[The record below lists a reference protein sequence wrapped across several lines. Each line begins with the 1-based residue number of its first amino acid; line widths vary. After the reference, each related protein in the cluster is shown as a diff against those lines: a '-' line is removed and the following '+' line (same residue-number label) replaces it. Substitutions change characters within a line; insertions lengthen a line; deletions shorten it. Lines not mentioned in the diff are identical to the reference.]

1 MFEQQSVAFGYFLR
15 PDAAAEERVY
25 QQLPSTATQLAPLLG
40 SYLDAYNTRFNTN
53 LNLGRLL
60 GCHCH
65 SAQPPYL
72 HVTFPRLGN
81 LLWHHCHPAGKAAL
95 ALLSFG

>member
-25 QQLPSTATQLAPLLG
+25 QELPSTASQLAPLLG

-65 SAQPPYL
+65 SAQTTL
-72 HVTFPRLGN
+72 FACHFPS
-81 LLWHHCHPAGKAAL
+81 AGKAAL
-95 ALLSFG
+95 ALSPFG

>member
-1 MFEQQSVAFGYFLR
+1 MFEQQRVAFGFFLR

-25 QQLPSTATQLAPLLG
+25 QELPSTATQLAPLLG

-65 SAQPPYL
+65 SVQPPSL
-72 HVTFPRLGN
+72 HVTSPWLDI
-81 LLWHHCHPAGKAAL
+81 LL
-95 ALLSFG
+95 